1 MESPGDPPVVVELMR
16 WCAERIAGRE
26 ARRRRVPVLFDEF
39 RDFGNNHIPIITV
52 AGTSGKGSTCAL
64 LEAVLVEGGHV
75 PGVFT
80 KPHLISF
87 RERVSVAGRWV
98 SNSELAAH
106 TERVFARLRGFVQRY
121 GPDFR
126 PSLFEALL
134 LVAASIFR
142 ERGVTAA
149 VYEAGIGGANDATSF
164 LPAKFSVITS
174 VDLDH
179 ENELGHSIEAI
190 ARDKAGIAPPGSILV
205 LGAGLSARA
214 RTVAVSASADRGVR
228 CIQADANDVEVLTSG
243 IQGQTVRLSHQ
254 NINYTLSLPFVGAE
268 QAFICATVWALT
280 RILHQCGYHASLDA
294 IRGVE
299 RARIQGRFE
308 LVRGSQTWLLDV
320 AHNPASIDALLTTA
334 CQFLAPGRIVVIL
347 GATEPHDYRNFVRLV
362 CARGLPIGVC
372 EGFTR
377 AIAADRLTA
386 EIPVGA
392 EFVGAFG
399 SPAAAIDR
407 LGFTQHDE
415 PMTVIVTGSLLL
427 VGQWR
432 HELIRRGVL
441 AGDD

>member
-1 MESPGDPPVVVELMR
+1 MEFQDDPPIIVELMR
-16 WCAERIAGRE
+16 WCAERVAGRE
-26 ARRRRVPVLFDEF
+26 ARRRRVPVLFAEF
-39 RDFGNNHIPIITV
+39 RDIVNDHIPIITV

-75 PGVFT
+75 SGVFT

-87 RERVSVAGRWV
+87 RERVSVSGRWV

-106 TERVFARLRGFVQRY
+106 TERVFARLRGFVQKY

-142 ERGVTAA
+142 DRGVTAA
-149 VYEAGIGGANDATSF
+149 VYEAAVGGANDATSF
-164 LPAKFSVITS
+164 LPARFSVITS

-179 ENELGHSIEAI
+179 ETELGHSIEEI
-190 ARDKAGIAPPGSILV
+190 ARDKAGIAPPGSTLV

-214 RTVAVSASADRGVR
+214 RTMAASASADRGVK
-228 CIQADANDVEVLTSG
+228 CIQANRSDVQVLTSG
-243 IQGQTVRLSHQ
+243 IQGQTVRPSHK
-254 NINYTLSLPFVGAE
+254 NFSYTLCLPLTGAA
-268 QAFICATVWALT
+268 QACNCATVWALT
-280 RILHQCGYHASLDA
+280 RILYESGYLASLDA

-299 RARIQGRFE
+299 RARLRGRFE
-308 LVRGSQTWLLDV
+308 LVRGAPTWLLDV

-334 CQFLAPGRIVVIL
+334 CRFLAPGRIVVIL
-347 GATEPHDYRNFVRLV
+347 GATESHDYRSFVRLV
-362 CARGLPIGVC
+362 CARSLPIGVC
-372 EGFTR
+372 EGFPR
-377 AIAADRLTA
+377 AITADRLAA

-392 EFVGAFG
+392 EFVGTFG

-407 LGFTQHDE
+407 LSVTRHDE
-415 PMTVIVTGSLLL
+415 STTVIVTGSLLL

-432 HELIRRGVL
+432 HELIRRGLL